1 MKNFGKKIVEVAL
14 LAVFVLLTL
23 SKSTL
28 ISIFSFFISVILIVR
43 VIRKSKILKG
53 ISFVLFLYL
62 WQIVS
67 SHKLIPSYIL
77 PSPTD
82 IIGIIISQS
91 STILPNLLATL
102 EVTFVGFFLSI
113 IFGILLALLMHIT
126 KPIEDLIYPIAVIT
140 QSTPTIAIAP
150 LIILW
155 LGFGT
160 LPKIVVVIWAT
171 FFPITVN
178 TLLGLRTVDPD
189 MIDVLKAISAKK
201 SDIFKY
207 VIFPHTLT
215 YIITGIEISSPY
227 AILGTLTAEWMGTTI
242 GMGLYIRRSFSSF
255 RLDQVFAGTIII
267 ILFSLLMWGSAT
279 ILRQRFTRYLG
290 GEK

>member
-1 MKNFGKKIVEVAL
+1 MKNSLKVVEIVLTVGL
-14 LAVFVLLTL
+14 FTFTL
-23 SKSTL
+23 SKST
-28 ISIFSFFISVILIVR
+28 IVSVVSFFALVILLVR
-43 VIRKSKILKG
+43 LVRNSQILKG
-53 ISFVLFLYL
+53 VSFILFLYL
-62 WQIVS
+62 WQIIS
-67 SHKLIPSYIL
+67 SHKLVPSYIL
-77 PSPTD
+77 PTPSK
-82 IIGIIISQS
+82 ILGIIITQS
-91 STILPNLLATL
+91 NVILPNLFATL
-102 EVTFVGFFLSI
+102 EVTFIGFFLSI
-113 IFGILLALLMHIT
+113 LFGIILALLMHIT
-126 KPIEDLIYPIAVIT
+126 RPIEDLIYPIAVIT

-155 LGFGT
+155 LGFGM

-178 TLLGLRTVDPD
+178 TLLGLRTVDTD

-201 SDIFKY
+201 RDIFKY
-207 VIFPHTLT
+207 VIFPHTLS

-227 AILGTLTAEWMGTTI
+227 AILGTLTAEWMGTTV

>member
-1 MKNFGKKIVEVAL
+1 LKSLKVVEIVLTVGL
-14 LAVFVLLTL
+14 FTFTL
-23 SKSTL
+23 SKST
-28 ISIFSFFISVILIVR
+28 IVSVVSFFALVILLVR
-43 VIRKSKILKG
+43 LVRNSQILKG
-53 ISFVLFLYL
+53 VSFILFLYL
-62 WQIVS
+62 WQIIS
-67 SHKLIPSYIL
+67 SHKLVPSYIL
-77 PSPTD
+77 PTPSK
-82 IIGIIISQS
+82 ILGIIITQS
-91 STILPNLLATL
+91 NVILPNLFATL
-102 EVTFVGFFLSI
+102 EVTFIGFFLSI
-113 IFGILLALLMHIT
+113 LFGIILALLMHIT
-126 KPIEDLIYPIAVIT
+126 RPIEDLIYPIAVIT

-155 LGFGT
+155 LGFGM

-178 TLLGLRTVDPD
+178 TLLGLRTVDTD

-201 SDIFKY
+201 RDIFKY
-207 VIFPHTLT
+207 VIFPHTLS

-227 AILGTLTAEWMGTTI
+227 AILGTLTAEWMGTTV

>member
-1 MKNFGKKIVEVAL
+1 MKNSLKVVEIVLTVGL
-14 LAVFVLLTL
+14 FTFTL
-23 SKSTL
+23 SKST
-28 ISIFSFFISVILIVR
+28 IVSVVSFFALVILLVR
-43 VIRKSKILKG
+43 LVRNSQILKG
-53 ISFVLFLYL
+53 VSFILFLYL
-62 WQIVS
+62 WQIIS
-67 SHKLIPSYIL
+67 SHKLVPSYIL
-77 PSPTD
+77 PTPSK
-82 IIGIIISQS
+82 ILGIIITQS
-91 STILPNLLATL
+91 NVILPNLFATL
-102 EVTFVGFFLSI
+102 EVTFIGFFLSI
-113 IFGILLALLMHIT
+113 LFGIILALLMHIT
-126 KPIEDLIYPIAVIT
+126 RPIEDLIYPIAVIT

-155 LGFGT
+155 LGFGM

-178 TLLGLRTVDPD
+178 TLLGLRTVDTD

-201 SDIFKY
+201 RDIFKY
-207 VIFPHTLT
+207 IIFPHTLS

-227 AILGTLTAEWMGTTI
+227 AILGTLTAEWMGTTV

>member
-1 MKNFGKKIVEVAL
+1 MKSLKVVEIVLTVGL
-14 LAVFVLLTL
+14 FTFTL
-23 SKSTL
+23 SKST
-28 ISIFSFFISVILIVR
+28 IVSVVSFFALVILLVR
-43 VIRKSKILKG
+43 LVRNSQILKG
-53 ISFVLFLYL
+53 VSFILFLYL
-62 WQIVS
+62 WQIIS
-67 SHKLIPSYIL
+67 SHKLVPSYIL
-77 PSPTD
+77 PTPSK
-82 IIGIIISQS
+82 ILGIIITQS
-91 STILPNLLATL
+91 NVILPNLFATL
-102 EVTFVGFFLSI
+102 EVTFIGFFLSI
-113 IFGILLALLMHIT
+113 LFGIILALLMHIT
-126 KPIEDLIYPIAVIT
+126 RPIEDLIYPIAVIT

-155 LGFGT
+155 LGFGM

-178 TLLGLRTVDPD
+178 TLLGLRTVDTD

-201 SDIFKY
+201 RDIFKY
-207 VIFPHTLT
+207 VIFPHTLS

-227 AILGTLTAEWMGTTI
+227 AILGTLTAEWMGTTV